1 MPRWGPTMGDL
12 LLLLQAGLGTVV
24 VYSLLQIA
32 RLGAI
37 GKARRAYI
45 ESTTTGQELDVISR
59 VSIDVQLADWS
70 CWTARAHLDRLRR
83 EARTHG

>member
-1 MPRWGPTMGDL
+1 MGDL
-12 LLLLQAGLGTVV
+12 ILLLQAGLGTVV

-45 ESTTTGQELDVISR
+45 ESAMPQELGVIDR
-59 VSIDVQLADWS
+59 VSIDAQLADWS
-70 CWTARAHLDRLRR
+70 CWTAREHLDRLRR